1 MGGVRFPPLLK
12 TQKQTI
18 MSNTKFIIRNTKE
31 TIDESSKSLK
41 DFSNLFLDKDIEEL
55 SAIELKQLFKLEY
68 DIVLNYLLDD

>member
-1 MGGVRFPPLLK
+1 
-12 TQKQTI
+12 